1 VHIKNL
7 QPTFVAL
14 YILITLLKPN
24 IIIAIDG
31 YSSCGKSTLAKA
43 LARRLHLMYVDSGAM
58 YRAIT
63 LYFLQNKI
71 PVLLPEQLD
80 TIKFDYDLAVRWVRI
95 NFKINYLTGSSEIS
109 INGKNVERQIR
120 SLEVSQ
126 NVSHVSA
133 IKAVRERLVAIQ
145 QEFGV
150 KGGIVMDGRDIGTTV
165 FPHADIKI
173 FMTANVEVRAK
184 RRFDEL
190 TAKGIKTTFE
200 EILKNISERD
210 YEDSHRKESP
220 LRQAPDA
227 FVLDN
232 TFLDEQEQIEY
243 VLKVIKEK
251 SLINS

>member
-1 VHIKNL
+1 M
-7 QPTFVAL
+7 
-14 YILITLLKPN
+14 KPN

-43 LARRLHLMYVDSGAM
+43 LARRLQLIYVDSGAM
-58 YRAIT
+58 YRALT

-71 PVLLPEQLD
+71 PIPLPEQLD
-80 TIKFDYDLAVRWVRI
+80 TIKFDYESALRWTKI

-133 IKAVRERLVAIQ
+133 IKAVREKLVALQ
-145 QEFGV
+145 QEIGK
-150 KGGIVMDGRDIGTTV
+150 KGGVVMDGRDIGTTV
-165 FPHADIKI
+165 FPNADVKI

-190 TAKGIKTTFE
+190 TAKGIKTTFD
-200 EILKNISERD
+200 EILKNITERD
-210 YEDSHRKESP
+210 YEDSHRKASP
-220 LRQAPDA
+220 LRKAPDA
-227 FVLDN
+227 IVLDN
-232 TFLDEQEQIEY
+232 TFLDEQEQVEF
-243 VLKVIKEK
+243 VLKIIKEK
-251 SLINS
+251 SIINS

>member
-1 VHIKNL
+1 M
-7 QPTFVAL
+7 
-14 YILITLLKPN
+14 KPN

-43 LARRLHLMYVDSGAM
+43 LARRLQLIYVDSGAM

-71 PVLLPEQLD
+71 PIPLPEQLD
-80 TIKFDYDLAVRWVRI
+80 TIKFDYELALRWIKI

-133 IKAVRERLVAIQ
+133 IKAVRDKLVAIQ
-145 QEFGV
+145 QELGQ

-173 FMTANVEVRAK
+173 FMTANAEVRAK

-190 TAKGIKTTFE
+190 TAKGIKTSFE
-200 EILKNISERD
+200 EILKNITERD
-210 YEDSHRKESP
+210 YEDSHRKVSP

-227 FVLDN
+227 VVLDN
-232 TFLDEQEQIEY
+232 TFLDEQEQVEF

-251 SLINS
+251 SFINS